1 MCNGRATPG
10 GVVSHN
16 KIIAPI
22 LEVQAKIHEAAPVT
36 FLSTPDWDPL
46 TALTLSWQP
55 ASDVL
60 RAYFTGTDKFI
71 YEFAGT
77 NASSTAFPRSN
88 RDGVAQNSTSGV
100 STPGWAEAPTH
111 DLTWIPSASVA
122 EEVTSVAWLDQVNF
136 YRYVNG
142 QIVESSLAQ
151 GAWSARFI

>member
-16 KIIAPI
+16 KIIAPF
-22 LEVQAKIHEAAPVT
+22 LEAQAKIHEAAPIT

-60 RAYFTGTDKFI
+60 RAYFTARI
-71 YEFAGT
+71 S
-77 NASSTAFPRSN
+77 SSTNSPARMPRAQPSQDPTEMAL
-88 RDGVAQNSTSGV
+88 RKIPPLGVNSRVGRGAYARSYLDPEYFCGRGNHV
-100 STPGWAEAPTH
+100 CSLAGPGQFFIGT
-111 DLTWIPSASVA
+111 LT
-122 EEVTSVAWLDQVNF
+122 
-136 YRYVNG
+136 G

-151 GAWSARFI
+151 GTWSARFI